1 MYNYQLET
9 FIKVADSG
17 SFSKAGEI
25 LFITPT
31 AVMKQINILEE
42 KFGIEL
48 FIRSPRGLKLTE
60 AGKIIYEEA
69 KYIIKYSDKVIE
81 RAKKIEMNNKNIVRV
96 GTSLMTPETKLIE
109 IWTKIK
115 DKISNIKLQIIP
127 FENNLINAKEILNNM
142 GKDIDIIVSI
152 HDDNL
157 LNAKNCSTTKLFD
170 LPICVGI
177 PITHKLSTK
186 EKLEIED
193 LFGENIMLIHR
204 GWSKDMDKL
213 RNKIEKD
220 YQKINIIDFG
230 FFSLEIFN
238 QCENSNNI
246 LILTNN
252 FSGVHPLIKL
262 IPVNWNFKTTF
273 SLIHAA
279 KPTKVVEK
287 FIREMVKGVNI
298 KI

>member
-115 DKISNIKLQIIP
+115 DKISDIKLQIIP

-220 YQKINIIDFG
+220 YQKINIIDFD

-273 SLIHAA
+273 SLIHSA